1 MYFLAVL
8 TVLGL
13 SQLPGPDLT
22 ATQEE
27 QGVDIVMLMDE
38 SGSMKRLDPERFAD
52 EAAKLLLDIA
62 RLFGKEAR
70 VAVVAYGDG
79 AKVLMPFTVL
89 DSAYS
94 GIKKSIGK
102 LNKNAPLT
110 DINAGLEVAYDLL
123 DKRQGLN
130 QAFVVIMTDGEITE
144 KDIPQGTD
152 IFAYKEKTGRL
163 AGNYNLRNWPVYT
176 VAFTTGTT
184 IYKDLARQTGGD
196 YYEVKG
202 PEEVPDAYL
211 KVFEDF
217 LLRFVRR
224 YHPVQQGEHTEEL
237 IIDESISEITIIA
250 SKKKGETVEL
260 LDPTGNPVE
269 GERVKEKAYTLI
281 KVTKPMPG
289 TWKVVFKERGA
300 VMYSIVIPKIL
311 EPADPELPIDEPL
324 NVKVKLVPTEPGKP
338 VFPEDFSGE
347 AYLHYPDGR
356 SESFMLYDDGKHND
370 GMPND
375 GILGRS
381 YYSIAN
387 EGDYHITV
395 VIRHKKTG
403 SEIRVKKSLK
413 VTYKPKIAAA
423 VENPGFIGEPMKVSA
438 FVVNKGGRVFTK
450 ERYTVIATGPKFD
463 MTTLT
468 LNDNGV
474 GGDEQANDGRY
485 TALFTDT
492 KEPGRYSFK
501 IQGEF
506 EVQPLKPGEAVRSF
520 KEELD
525 AYDEVW
531 LSLGKVSTPGCLWF
545 GELAGKTYE
554 HRIQL
559 YSYYPGKVTPNF
571 YTFTVEKQG
580 RMDLGA
586 TVPVITTKTVPEL
599 EQGKPD
605 FLRAEAKIPGPTP
618 SGKYTVTATGML
630 QPLSKPIKTN
640 YDFKTSTTGKVFL
653 TFFGFAV
660 LIGGGAGLGYWL
672 ATKD

>member
-1 MYFLAVL
+1 MSFLAIL
-8 TVLGL
+8 TTLELSQISGAGL
-13 SQLPGPDLT
+13 SG
-22 ATQEE
+22 TQEE

-38 SGSMKRLDPERFAD
+38 SGSMKKLDPNRFAD

-70 VAVVAYGDG
+70 VAVVSYGDG
-79 AKVLMPFTVL
+79 ARVLMPFTIL
-89 DSAYS
+89 DSAYT

-102 LNKNAPLT
+102 LDRNAPLT
-110 DINAGLEVAYDLL
+110 DINSGLEVTYDLL
-123 DKRQGLN
+123 EKRDGLN

-144 KDIPQGTD
+144 RDIPQGTD
-152 IFAYKEKTGRL
+152 IFAYKEKASRL
-163 AGNYNLRNWPVYT
+163 AGNYNLRNWPIYT

-202 PEEVPDAYL
+202 PSEVPDAYL

-224 YHPVQQGEHTEEL
+224 YHPVQQGGQTEEL
-237 IIDESISEITIIA
+237 VIDESISEITIVTG
-250 SKKKGETVEL
+250 KKKGETVEL
-260 LDPTGNPVE
+260 IDPAGNPVE
-269 GERVKEKAYTLI
+269 GERVKEKAYILI

-289 TWKVVFKERGA
+289 IWKVVFKDRGA

-311 EPADPELPIDEPL
+311 KPADPELPIDEP
-324 NVKVKLVPTEPGKP
+324 VVVQVKLVPTEPGKP
-338 VFPEDFSGE
+338 IFPQDFSGE

-356 SESFMLYDDGKHND
+356 SESFMLYDDGKHDD

-381 YYSIAN
+381 YYSIPT

-403 SEIRVKKSLK
+403 SEIRVKKALK
-413 VTYKPKIAAA
+413 ITYKPKIVVS

-438 FVVNKGGRVFTK
+438 FVVNKGGRVFTR
-450 ERYTVIATGPKFD
+450 ENYTVTATGPKFD
-463 MTTLT
+463 VTTLT
-468 LNDNGV
+468 LLDNGT
-474 GGDEQANDGRY
+474 GGDERANDGRY
-485 TALFTDT
+485 TALFADT

-501 IQGEF
+501 VQGDF
-506 EVQPLKPGEAVRSF
+506 EVQPLKPGEAVRNF
-520 KEELD
+520 KEEAN

-554 HRIQL
+554 HRIQI
-559 YSYYPGKVTPNF
+559 YSYYPGKVMPNF
-571 YTFTVEKQG
+571 YTFMVERQG
-580 RMDLGA
+580 KMGIGA
-586 TVPVITTKTVPEL
+586 AVPVIKTKTVPEL

-605 FLRAEAKIPGPTP
+605 FLKAEAQIPGSTP
-618 SGKYTVTATGML
+618 SGKYLVIASGML
-630 QPLSKPIKTN
+630 QPLSKPVKAN
-640 YDFKTSTTGKVFL
+640 YEFKTSTTGKVFL
-653 TFFGFAV
+653 TFFGFSV
-660 LIGGGAGLGYWL
+660 LIGGGVGLAYWL
-672 ATKD
+672 TTKD

>member
-1 MYFLAVL
+1 MSFLATL
-8 TVLGL
+8 TTLGL
-13 SQLPGPDLT
+13 SQLPGTNLT

-38 SGSMKRLDPERFAD
+38 SGSMKKLDPERFAD

-70 VAVVAYGDG
+70 VAVVSYGDG

-89 DSAYS
+89 DSAYT

-102 LNKNAPLT
+102 MDRSAPFT
-110 DINAGLEVAYDLL
+110 DINSGLEVAYDLL
-123 DKRQGLN
+123 EKRDGLN

-144 KDIPQGTD
+144 RDIPQGTD
-152 IFAYKEKTGRL
+152 IFAYKEKTGRI

-184 IYKDLARQTGGD
+184 IYRDLARQTGGE

-202 PEEVPDAYL
+202 PSEVPDAYL

-224 YHPVQQGEHTEEL
+224 YQPVQQGNHAEEL
-237 IIDESISEITIIA
+237 IIDESISEITIVT

-260 LDPTGNPVE
+260 IDPTGTPVE
-269 GERVKEKAYTLI
+269 GERVKEKAYILI

-289 TWKVVFKERGA
+289 TWKVIFKDRGA

-311 EPADPELPIDEPL
+311 EPEKPDLPIDEPVI
-324 NVKVKLVPTEPGKP
+324 VKVKLVPTEPDKP
-338 VFPEDFSGE
+338 IFPQDFSGE
-347 AYLHYPDGR
+347 AYIHYPDGK
-356 SESFMLYDDGKHND
+356 SESFMLYDDGKHED

-381 YYSIAN
+381 YYSISN

-403 SEIRVKKSLK
+403 SEIRVKKALK
-413 VTYKPKIAAA
+413 ITYKPKIAVS

-438 FVVNKGGRVFTK
+438 FVVNKGGRVFTR
-450 ERYTVIATGPKFD
+450 ENYTVIATGPKFD

-468 LNDNGV
+468 LFDNGA
-474 GGDEQANDGRY
+474 GGDERANDGRY
-485 TALFTDT
+485 TALFSDT

-501 IQGEF
+501 VQGDF

-520 KEELD
+520 KEEVD

-554 HRIQL
+554 HRIQI

-571 YTFTVEKQG
+571 YTYIVEKQG
-580 RMDLGA
+580 KMSIGA
-586 TVPVITTKTVPEL
+586 GLPVIKTKTVPEL

-605 FLRAEAKIPGPTP
+605 FIKAEAQIPGSTA

-630 QPLSKPIKTN
+630 QPLSKPVKAS
-640 YDFKTSTTGKVFL
+640 YEFKTSTTGKVFL
-653 TFFGFAV
+653 TFFGFSV
-660 LIGGGAGLGYWL
+660 LVGGGAGLAYWL